1 MTRLCAHC
9 ENPLPA
15 NWRQLKIQKLHPEC
29 RAPYR
34 KANCRKR
41 ALNWRNNNVERSRRT
56 GRKWHERNPERQLKR
71 LRRMSLLATAME
83 KLPVEILSASQAI
96 IIDTGN
102 YYPSRDGE
110 NINLKDGLTDSEWA
124 AKVLGH
130 PVIKAF
136 NNILS
141 QSLASKPTPVES
153 LDRVALSVAGNEA
166 EHKHIVQALIN
177 EIGFDAIDGGS
188 LSESWRQQPG
198 TPAYCKDLDKEALA
212 AALQEADASKRAQYL
227 EMADES
233 IRPFL

>member
-1 MTRLCAHC
+1 MEIGIIGSGNIGSTLAGHLTALGHTVKIANSRGPESLVEVAKKSGAT
-9 ENPLPA
+9 PA
-15 NWRQLKIQKLHPEC
+15 T
-29 RAPYR
+29 
-34 KANCRKR
+34 
-41 ALNWRNNNVERSRRT
+41 VEEAAEA
-56 GRKWHERNPERQLKR
+56 KDIIIVAVPP
-71 LRRMSLLATAME
+71 TAME
-83 KLPVEILSASQAI
+83 KLPVAILSASRAI

-110 NINLKDGLTDSEWA
+110 NVNLKDGLTDSEWA
-124 AKVLGH
+124 AKVFGH

-141 QSLASKPTPVES
+141 SSLASKSTPVES
-153 LDRVALSVAGNEA
+153 PDRVALSVAGNE
-166 EHKHIVQALIN
+166 EGHKQIVKALIN
-177 EIGFDAIDGGS
+177 EIGFDAIDGGL

-212 AALQEADASKRAQYL
+212 AALQEADVSKRAQYL

>member
-1 MTRLCAHC
+1 MEIGIIGSGNIGSTLVGHLTALGH
-9 ENPLPA
+9 EVKIA
-15 NWRQLKIQKLHPEC
+15 NSRGPESL
-29 RAPYR
+29 AEVATKTGATPVT
-34 KANCRKR
+34 
-41 ALNWRNNNVERSRRT
+41 VEQAA
-56 GRKWHERNPERQLKR
+56 GAKDIIIIAIPP
-71 LRRMSLLATAME
+71 TAME

-110 NINLKDGLTDSEWA
+110 NLNLKDGLTDSEWA
-124 AKVLGH
+124 ATVLGH

-153 LDRVALSVAGNEA
+153 PDRVALSVAGNEA